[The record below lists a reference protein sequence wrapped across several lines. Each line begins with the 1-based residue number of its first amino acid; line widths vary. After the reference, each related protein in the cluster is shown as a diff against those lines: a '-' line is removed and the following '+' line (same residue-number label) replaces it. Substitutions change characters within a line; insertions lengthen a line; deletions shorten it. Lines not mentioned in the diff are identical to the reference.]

1 MKKKPL
7 PPKTGA
13 KAVGL
18 SPKPAPKTGNPSDRL
33 AVLLRKEGL
42 LAAKVRKAQEE
53 MAAVQR
59 DIASTWEA
67 RLEQN
72 RQLLENVK

>member
-7 PPKTGA
+7 PPKPGG
-13 KAVGL
+13 KGVGL
-18 SPKPAPKTGNPSDRL
+18 SPKPAPKTENPSDRL

-42 LAAKVRKAQEE
+42 IAAKARKAQEE
-53 MAAVQR
+53 LAAVQT
-59 DIASTWEA
+59 DIANTWEA

-72 RQLLENVK
+72 RHLLENVK

>member
-1 MKKKPL
+1 MGKKPL

-13 KAVGL
+13 KAIGL
-18 SPKPAPKTGNPSDRL
+18 SPKPVPKTGNPSDRL

-53 MAAVQR
+53 LAAVQT
-59 DIASTWEA
+59 DIATTWEA

>member
-7 PPKTGA
+7 PPKPGA
-13 KAVGL
+13 KAIGL

-53 MAAVQR
+53 LAAVQT
-59 DIASTWEA
+59 DIATTWEA

-72 RQLLENVK
+72 RKLLENVK